1 MVSFKKKAR
10 LKLFVDIDSD
20 NLAVSVNGK
29 FYALAKTDIS
39 YQYIAEMPEVK
50 TVGIYKFNVYEDES
64 LIANDM
70 EFEVKKEGA
79 SERKFF

>member
-1 MVSFKKKAR
+1 
-10 LKLFVDIDSD
+10 
-20 NLAVSVNGK
+20 
-29 FYALAKTDIS
+29 
-39 YQYIAEMPEVK
+39 MPEVK
-50 TVGIYKFNVYEDES
+50 TVGIYKFNVYEEES